1 MSSDQLGRLA
11 TIQPSKDAATISNLL
26 PPELYAL
33 NGSDRL
39 QPLIQ
44 AVRAIAAGSS
54 AIRSE
59 RVLAGQFNV
68 KRHQLRRALEALRGS
83 GEIAPAWA

>member
-1 MSSDQLGRLA
+1 MSSDEPGRLA
-11 TIQPSKDAATISNLL
+11 TIQPNKDAATKSLL
-26 PPELYAL
+26 PPEIYAV
-33 NGSDRL
+33 NRSDGP

-59 RVLAGQFNV
+59 RVLAGQLNV

>member
-1 MSSDQLGRLA
+1 M
-11 TIQPSKDAATISNLL
+11 
-26 PPELYAL
+26 
-33 NGSDRL
+33 NGSDGL

-44 AVRAIAAGSS
+44 AAGSS

-59 RVLAGQFNV
+59 RVLAGQLNV